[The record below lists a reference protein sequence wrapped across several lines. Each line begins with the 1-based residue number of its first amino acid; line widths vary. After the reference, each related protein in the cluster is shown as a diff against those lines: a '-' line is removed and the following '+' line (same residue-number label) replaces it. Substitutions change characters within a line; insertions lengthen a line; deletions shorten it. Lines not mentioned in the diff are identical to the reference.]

1 MNASSPN
8 FLVLQRLNF
17 RHAALMAWSAA
28 ESSVKKGFDQFA
40 GEGRP
45 NHFPTETKDIHV
57 VVFDTLMGGENIV
70 DKRGTHTG
78 NLVRGDGRS
87 YTAAAERHS
96 PLNFP
101 RRDGPR
107 QRNDE
112 VGVVISGVQ
121 LVRAEVHDFVSR
133 ATERLRHLFLQ
144 GKPAVVR
151 CNSHAHYGFSLRC
164 SSSLCVRLQMFSTVK
179 P

>member
-1 MNASSPN
+1 MNTSMRN

-28 ESSVKKGFDQFA
+28 ESSVKKGFDQFP
-40 GEGRP
+40 GERSP
-45 NHFPTETKDIHV
+45 DHFSAETKDVHV
-57 VVFDTLMGGENIV
+57 VIFYTLMGRENIV
-70 DKRGTHTG
+70 DKCGAHTE
-78 NLVRGDGRS
+78 NFICGDGCS

-112 VGVVISGVQ
+112 VGVVISGIQV
-121 LVRAEVHDFVSR
+121 VCAEVHDFVRR
-133 ATERLRHLFLQ
+133 A
-144 GKPAVVR
+144 A
-151 CNSHAHYGFSLRC
+151 
-164 SSSLCVRLQMFSTVK
+164 
-179 P
+179 